1 MPRRRIGLPQRD
13 NAPAAPVD
21 IPKSLQK
28 KAKPVKDM
36 DTVIAQAKAMAEKY
50 AGKYDCVTDKDVLI
64 DYVDTRTL
72 KGRKEGYRIKGPWSA
87 KFNPFI
93 ELYDEDDKIIK
104 VFYSEVGNACNQLI
118 TYLNEHSV

>member
-1 MPRRRIGLPQRD
+1 MYAVVVYD
-13 NAPAAPVD
+13 N
-21 IPKSLQK
+21 I
-28 KAKPVKDM
+28 KD
-36 DTVIAQAKAMAEKY
+36 KELL
-50 AGKYDCVTDKDVLI
+50 DKIDLGVPFFI

-93 ELYDEDDKIIK
+93 ELYDENDKIIK

-118 TYLNEHSV
+118 AYLNEHSV